1 MLPLSSPAPTASAT
15 GEYTVTVN
23 GKKYSVKLDSDK
35 QATVNGKAYDI
46 AVKDGIDAAPTASS
60 GSGEEV
66 KASLPGAVF
75 RVDVS
80 AGDTVAEGDVL
91 VVLEAM
97 KMEIEVKAPKAG
109 TVQSVLVAQG
119 DKVVNGTPLVVLG

>member
-1 MLPLSSPAPTASAT
+1 LRRSR
-15 GEYTVTVN
+15 
-23 GKKYSVKLDSDK
+23 
-35 QATVNGKAYDI
+35 
-46 AVKDGIDAAPTASS
+46 IDAAPAASS

-75 RVDVS
+75 KVVVS
-80 AGDTVAEGDVL
+80 EGDTVAEGDVL

-109 TVQSVLVAQG
+109 TVQSVLVAPG
-119 DKVVNGTPLVVLG
+119 DKVVNGSPLVTLG